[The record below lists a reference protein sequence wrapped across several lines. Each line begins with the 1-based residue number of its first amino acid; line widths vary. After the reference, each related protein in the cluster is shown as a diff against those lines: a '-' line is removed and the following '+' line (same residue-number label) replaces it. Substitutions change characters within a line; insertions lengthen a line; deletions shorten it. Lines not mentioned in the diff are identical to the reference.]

1 MNARLI
7 EEARHHRAAV
17 ARAAMMWTPLT
28 IAALVGEGLLL
39 RSVLGGNLGTIF
51 GLIIVGIMVMAP
63 AFMSIAA
70 LRDLRASPVTTEG
83 NVERLWNKTTFLFF
97 GRNYYLL
104 VNGHVFSISLEAY
117 RELFPRMGR
126 EVRVRHWPHTD
137 IVISLHL
144 LEPDDGSDGQPS
156 PPEKPRRRGSRR
168 TSVPPPPAP

>member
-1 MNARLI
+1 MSICKPYACIL
-7 EEARHHRAAV
+7 AC
-17 ARAAMMWTPLT
+17 
-28 IAALVGEGLLL
+28 
-39 RSVLGGNLGTIF
+39 
-51 GLIIVGIMVMAP
+51 LIITAP
-63 AFMSIAA
+63 TAPQVNAQGGGADA

-126 EVRVRHWPHTD
+126 EVKVRHWPHTD

>member
-17 ARAAMMWTPLT
+17 IRAAVMWTPLT
-28 IAALVGEGLLL
+28 LAALTGEGLLL
-39 RSVLGGNLGTIF
+39 RAVLGGNLSAIF
-51 GLIIVGIMVMAP
+51 GLAIVGMMVMAP

-70 LRDLRASPVTTEG
+70 LRDLRSSPITTEG
-83 NVERLWNKTTFLFF
+83 RVERLWNKSTFLIF

-104 VNGHVFSISLEAY
+104 MNGRVFSISLDAY
-117 RELFPRMGR
+117 RELFPRTGS
-126 EVRVRHWPHTD
+126 EAKVRHWPYTD

-144 LEPDDGSDGQPS
+144 LEPDDESDGHP
-156 PPEKPRRRGSRR
+156 PPEKPERRHRSGR